1 MSTTTSTTQS
11 AAGLPGRLQL
21 LHDALLAAGLTVLGW
36 AHVASMQLLFVSRRP
51 PGPPGGR
58 SNPAA
63 DFIREI
69 RVDTPTPLMYAATAL
84 AFLPLALRRRFPL
97 WVLGVVTVAAGLYDR
112 FFHAPS
118 ITVIAPLIA
127 LYTVGTLRSRRTVWI
142 AAAVAFAFTAGL
154 MIPQLSTSR
163 LIGELVRVGATFAV
177 AASLGDA
184 TRNRRAYIAEV
195 EERASQAEQTRE
207 QEAARRVEEE
217 RLRIARELHDVTA
230 HSLSLIAVQ
239 AGAAEKVVERDP
251 AAARR
256 ALEAIRLTSRSSLA
270 ELRAMLGVL
279 RGDEEAAPMSPAG
292 RLEGLT
298 QLVASVEEA
307 GVIVSLE
314 IAGNVADLPAYA
326 DVSAYRIVQE
336 ALTNVVRHAAATGAT
351 VRVLRES
358 DAVLVEVTDDGRTHS
373 AAVVEGHGMA
383 GMRERVSALGGT
395 FEAGPQPGGGFL
407 VSARLPLKRRSA
419 AE

>member
-1 MSTTTSTTQS
+1 MNTTVPTTQS
-11 AAGLPGRLQL
+11 ATAPPSRVER
-21 LHDALLAAGLTVLGW
+21 LHDALLAASLTVLGW
-36 AHVASMQLLFVSRRP
+36 AQIASMQLLFVSRRP
-51 PGPPGGR
+51 PGPSGGR
-58 SNPAA
+58 PNPAA

-69 RVDTPTPLMYAATAL
+69 RVDTPTPWMYAVVAL

-97 WVLGVVTVAAGLYDR
+97 WVLGVVTVAAGVYDR

-142 AAAVAFAFTAGL
+142 AAAAAFAFTAGL
-154 MIPQLSTSR
+154 MIPQLPTSR

-239 AGAAEKVVERDP
+239 AGAAEKVVDRDP

-256 ALEAIRLTSRSSLA
+256 ALEAIRLTSKSSLD

-279 RGDEEAAPMSPAG
+279 RGDGETAPLSPAG
-292 RLEGLT
+292 RLEGLP
-298 QLVASVEEA
+298 QLVASVEDA
-307 GVIVSLE
+307 GVTVSLE
-314 IAGNVADLPAYA
+314 VSGDIADLPAYA
-326 DVSAYRIVQE
+326 DVSAFRIVQE
-336 ALTNVVRHAAATGAT
+336 ALTNVVRHAAATGAI
-351 VRVLRES
+351 VRIRRES
-358 DAVLVEVTDDGRTHS
+358 DAVLVEVTDDGGTRS
-373 AAVVEGHGMA
+373 ATFVEGHGMA
-383 GMRERVSALGGT
+383 GMRERATALGGT
-395 FEAGPQPGGGFL
+395 FEAGPLVGEGFR
-407 VSARLPLKRRSA
+407 VSARLPLKKRSA
-419 AE
+419 E